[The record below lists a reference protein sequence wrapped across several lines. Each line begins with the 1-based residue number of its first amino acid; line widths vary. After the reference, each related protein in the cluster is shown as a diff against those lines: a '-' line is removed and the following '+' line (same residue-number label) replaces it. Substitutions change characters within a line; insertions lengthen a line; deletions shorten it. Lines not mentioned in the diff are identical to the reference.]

1 MVDVSLLVP
10 AVSCLDTVSLSS
22 VCAQTFSVS
31 EDLLEVYALVPI
43 SEYRGPVTQVAV
55 RLVQSSLSLQG
66 IEDLLVQ
73 REQLTEQLDR
83 SRVAL
88 RTYSEQVEKLKQ
100 AGEKV
105 DAEKYHKRGQKV
117 KQLDEDNKKLRG
129 LLKAQLE
136 NSENLRKET
145 QQTVE
150 TLRQEFDLLV
160 RELMSFRKKEAQVT
174 TSEAKSRK
182 KPER

>member
-10 AVSCLDTVSLSS
+10 ALACSDTAALPAL
-22 VCAQTFSVS
+22 CAQTFGVAQ
-31 EDLLEVYALVPI
+31 DLLEVFVLVPI
-43 SEYRGPVTQVAV
+43 SEWRGTATHVAV
-55 RLVQSSLSLQG
+55 RLSQSTLSLQA

-73 REQLTEQLDR
+73 REQLSEQLDR
-83 SRVAL
+83 SRSAL
-88 RTYSEQVEKLKQ
+88 QTYSEQVNKLKQ
-100 AGEKV
+100 VSDKV

-117 KQLDEDNKKLRG
+117 KQLDEDNKKLRS
-129 LLKAQLE
+129 LLKTQLE

-160 RELMSFRKKEAQVT
+160 RELMTFRKKEAQVS
-174 TSEAKSRK
+174 TSEAKGRK